1 VTQSPQAADSAAK
14 ICESSKALRLL
25 LSAQGVEKELA
36 GSIQKGVDFVAGGG
50 KK

>member
-1 VTQSPQAADSAAK
+1 MWSAAVLGSPLQTDRNAENN
-14 ICESSKALRLL
+14 ILPLQAL
-25 LSAQGVEKELA
+25 EKELA

>member
-1 VTQSPQAADSAAK
+1 MLIVHNCGKVDDGACSSVQA
-14 ICESSKALRLL
+14 
-25 LSAQGVEKELA
+25 VEKELA

>member
-1 VTQSPQAADSAAK
+1 LLAPPQA
-14 ICESSKALRLL
+14 L
-25 LSAQGVEKELA
+25 EKELA